1 MLTIA
6 GGLVLGGIGLVA
18 AFFVIAFAIR
28 GLAAGWNLI
37 TTGRKNG

>member
-1 MLTIA
+1 MFTIA

-18 AFFVIAFAIR
+18 AFFVLAFAIR
-28 GLAAGWNLI
+28 GLAGVWNLV